1 MRKQLEV
8 DIKGCMNQD
17 LASVMK
23 DLMEKHNALV
33 ADFNSLLAKMDADFA
48 DVTNA
53 SVDYVSSETSLNTI
67 SID

>member
-17 LASVMK
+17 LATVMK

-33 ADFNSLLAKMDADFA
+33 AEFNALAAEIESNKGAMGSGDF
-48 DVTNA
+48 
-53 SVDYVSSETSLNTI
+53 SVVSTNTI